1 MVKSMGLKI
10 TEFINGLFD
19 KLRNLGSLSA
29 LDIAFLR
36 PFLILLAITILSY
49 ETVDLLYKILSFSLI
64 NQKTIVRSHVPSSSI
79 QDIQKAGSIDSYGI
93 VTERNLFLSTL
104 KAVRDKES
112 DMVGLDSDNKT
123 ANFDLKGTVACSSS
137 FGYIFVEEHGSNKQK
152 LYKLGDM
159 IGSSKLV
166 KITRNTATL
175 RSGGLDTTIRVKA
188 TIEGQLLPDSP
199 DKGSSPSRRMT
210 LSRKA
215 LNDNL
220 SKLDEIMKQ
229 AVFRPFTNKGAQ
241 EGFIISN
248 IVPGSIYEKM
258 GLREGDIIMSVNNK
272 KIQSASNLLQIS
284 NMIQSGNNISINIK
298 RNEREETINYTF
310 E

>member
-1 MVKSMGLKI
+1 MGLKI

-19 KLRNLGSLSA
+19 KMRNIGSLPA
-29 LDIAFLR
+29 LDITLWR

-49 ETVDLLYKILSFSLI
+49 ETIDLFYKILSFSLI
-64 NQKTIVRSHVPSSSI
+64 NQKTIVRSHVPSPSI
-79 QDIQKAGSIDSYGI
+79 KDVQKAGSIDTYGI

-112 DMVGLDSDNKT
+112 EVGAFDSENKT
-123 ANFDLKGTVACSSS
+123 TNFDLKGTVASSSS
-137 FGYIFVEEHGSNKQK
+137 FGYVFIEEHGSNKQK
-152 LYKLGDM
+152 LYRLGDM

-175 RSGGLDTTIRVKA
+175 RNGGQDTTIKVKA
-188 TIEGQLLPDSP
+188 TIEGQLLPDSS
-199 DKGSSPSRRMT
+199 DKGGSSSKKMT
-210 LSRKA
+210 MSRKTVSDSLA
-215 LNDNL
+215 
-220 SKLDEIMKQ
+220 KLDDIMKQ
-229 AVFRPFTNKGAQ
+229 AVFRPFTNKGVQ
-241 EGFIISN
+241 EGFTISN
-248 IVPGSIYEKM
+248 IVPGSLYEKM
-258 GLREGDIIMSVNNK
+258 GLREGDIIISVNNK

-298 RNEREETINYTF
+298 RNDREETINYIF